1 MIILEFKKMIQSGQL
16 RECPSCR
23 HLTMKEKGLCNVI
36 ECAKCGIWWNWK
48 TKEQGHNGKDLKQR
62 ARMNGS
68 LWEPGKFLQNFIL
81 SLIVLFSGE
90 LQYQQQLERNNPKE
104 FKALLERNGVKY
116 DPNYVRGGWNDE

>member
-1 MIILEFKKMIQSGQL
+1 MIQSGQL